1 MTLTEEKLKAGRF
14 FLALLTSRMEK
25 SDNEEEVEGGG
36 GINWDSRATF
46 GSISWIL
53 HGVTGARSLAL
64 MDTSEVTT
72 DKLLLK
78 S

>member
-25 SDNEEEVEGGG
+25 SDNEEEEEVEGGG

-46 GSISWIL
+46 GSISCIL
-53 HGVTGARSLAL
+53 HGVTGRGHLHYGCIRGH
-64 MDTSEVTT
+64 D
-72 DKLLLK
+72 
-78 S
+78 